1 MKTCTDAATEASFK
15 PTDAKSFNHG
25 SALKIGVITGFI
37 CQQLDSKCK
46 APAASVIAC
55 KAGATAA
62 AALTGQAAADAF
74 NAAVTSGAAVP
85 AGVAVVADAADA
97 AGAAGAAAAAGLGA
111 AIGMPMSLPRRH
123 LHSLTLYLQASSVLI
138 SESALTPQSSS
149 GAALMG
155 GLQRSLRSCRP
166 TATGFSVASR
176 VL

>member
-62 AALTGQAAADAF
+62 AALIGQAAADAF
-74 NAAVTSGAAVP
+74 NAAVTGGAAVP
-85 AGVAVVADAADA
+85 AGVAVVADAAGA
-97 AGAAGAAAAAGLGA
+97 AGAAGGNQSNAGLGA

-123 LHSLTLYLQASSVLI
+123 LHSLTL
-138 SESALTPQSSS
+138 
-149 GAALMG
+149 
-155 GLQRSLRSCRP
+155 
-166 TATGFSVASR
+166 
-176 VL
+176 